1 MKKILALVMI
11 LCALVVGMTGCS
23 NNSEPEATEAP
34 TEAATEAPTEA
45 PADTAADDTTA
56 AE

>member
-34 TEAATEAPTEA
+34 TEELCKQANAIVLEALEPHRA
-45 PADTAADDTTA
+45 
-56 AE
+56 